1 MNTKIAAMLG
11 TEGYK
16 ESRGGHLCKTRHAH
30 RMPPPRP
37 ANRARNRE
45 VQRRATQGWTGL
57 GQKQRK
63 VLERA
68 SEVNVSWKESTL
80 RRDMR
85 LYRSGTGTTRS
96 FPSSWETETE
106 ITWFLAS
113 PSLLKTRTSDTPVT
127 SQLALRIPSPA
138 PSSGSLILIL
148 KETSDAG
155 ELSLSDEVLWCTTCQ
170 PTFSPA
176 L

>member
-1 MNTKIAAMLG
+1 M
-11 TEGYK
+11 
-16 ESRGGHLCKTRHAH
+16 
-30 RMPPPRP
+30 
-37 ANRARNRE
+37 
-45 VQRRATQGWTGL
+45 
-57 GQKQRK
+57 
-63 VLERA
+63 
-68 SEVNVSWKESTL
+68 NVSWKESTL

-155 ELSLSDEVLWCTTCQ
+155 ELSLSDEVHGAQLVSLLSHQLYERASSFTDSQ
-170 PTFSPA
+170 
-176 L
+176 